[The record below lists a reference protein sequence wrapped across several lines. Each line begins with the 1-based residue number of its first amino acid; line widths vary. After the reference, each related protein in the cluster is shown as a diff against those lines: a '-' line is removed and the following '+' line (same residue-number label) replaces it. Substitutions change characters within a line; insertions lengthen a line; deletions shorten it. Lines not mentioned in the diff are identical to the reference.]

1 MSNPEGNGSLN
12 RQFKLISV
20 NFKEAALD
28 SPTFRASTN
37 HLDIQVDNIEKWMKA
52 LVSSVK
58 KFPRYVTEFQGFS
71 NSFLESLLPAFLQD
85 GLIDQEYTIES
96 LQSTATALGDL
107 WIHTFESLNFEASW
121 IQELSSKISRQIHRY
136 REIKVKF
143 DATQEKFD
151 SYLNIYLAQSKTRE
165 PHMVKE
171 DAYNLYEARIAYLHE
186 SMELVLALNA
196 LNKICDEV
204 LISLC
209 LKVWDN
215 RIGLLASEKVL
226 PNFSDSYRRMKRIQ
240 TWSAAYAQAD
250 IKLRGDMVKAREQVE
265 ESTKE
270 AAYPSADTEDY
281 NVARI
286 NGSVL
291 AVCDETAVEK
301 HGYLFMKTMV
311 GKSTKPVW
319 VRRWVFVKD
328 GVMGMLLL
336 SPSQTYVQDS
346 DRIGIMLANI
356 QYTPNEERR
365 FCFQVKTADL
375 TLVFQAERLSDLK
388 SWLKVFE
395 NERNRIMRENSEDNL
410 LMNIASNRYPPI
422 VAEFASTVNT
432 KIDKKLSN
440 LRITNSD
447 HQAVVSSKLSSHIS
461 KNEKYFKEHVY
472 DYVGKI
478 RTPFTTHNT
487 NSALVSYSLATA
499 TIVPTALTANIWG
512 SVNWGLYYIRGG
524 FHEENGETDQT
535 DDSLG
540 IPSHAHNT
548 ESGIRYPT
556 SYPHRLVPF
565 DIQMRALMESAIEP
579 GELCLFTFRNI
590 WSPNTSRDL
599 AGRVF
604 VTRYHVYCYVNQ
616 SGFLSLFKG
625 NLRVLYSVE
634 VVQNE
639 DHDLLK
645 MYTEDGQVKF
655 RVFLDSGVV
664 IRDKLMFLINNLA
677 SEKPASFEE
686 IIGKLDE
693 IEARQKNQ
701 VPTPLSTL
709 NTQNSEDLNSTE
721 LVANSKSYPTEFKLD
736 FTGKYLFFS
745 RKEYPCS
752 PKTLLH
758 AILGERSTFFSASSL
773 YSTMDKYFRA
783 PWCKHEDGTLTR
795 TFNAPVLAEHKKGEL
810 RFEQAIEGSSE
821 DEYYNIVH
829 SKSYLKFAIGS
840 RFKVSTRIVIVG
852 APNSS
857 SNVYIYA
864 RVDCEGKQL
873 TSKIISFLS
882 YRFMRLESMRLNQI
896 LARVPKEVG
905 PKGQAIRAIQIY
917 GKIKIGAEDSVVTEE
932 APTLEFKFG
941 DLVDLLIKKIIN
953 LFFGI
958 ITFII
963 VHLIKGVRNL
973 FKSLRMNMFLTFLL
987 ISSVLLNLALMGRST
1002 LSYWTV
1008 RRAGTIAHKYITK
1021 EPMMLQRAIYNK
1033 DIQDLVQKKE
1043 VELNSTSS
1051 HCYEI
1056 FKNSSFILNA
1066 DHPVKWDN
1074 DYADDPSRQVA
1085 RRLRSAFQDVGIQ
1098 RHELLVKLQ
1107 LLNQVEKDLV
1117 ISEYRNWI
1125 ASEVRRC
1132 QYVQESLVHQVAAKE
1147 DDLSFLEFS
1156 TGMEKLLEHCA
1167 ACSDEMR
1174 TWGVD
1179 DTLKGLL

>member
-1 MSNPEGNGSLN
+1 MSNVESNGGLN

-37 HLDIQVDNIEKWMKA
+37 HLDIQVGNIEKWMKA

-58 KFPRYVTEFQGFS
+58 KFPRYVTEFQGFA
-71 NSFLESLLPAFLQD
+71 NSFLESFLPTFLQD

-96 LQSTATALGDL
+96 LQSTASALGDV
-107 WIHTFESLNFEASW
+107 WIHTFESLNFETSW
-121 IQELSSKISRQIHRY
+121 VQELSSKISRQIQRY
-136 REIKVKF
+136 REIKVNF
-143 DATQEKFD
+143 DAAQEKFD
-151 SYLNIYLAQSKTRE
+151 SYLNIYVAQAKTRE

-171 DAYNLYEARIAYLHE
+171 DAYNLYEARISYLHE
-186 SMELVLALNA
+186 SLELVLALNA
-196 LNKICDEV
+196 LNRICDEV

-226 PNFSDSYRRMKRIQ
+226 PNFTESYKRMKRIQ
-240 TWSAAYAQAD
+240 AWSAAYGQAD
-250 IKLRGDMVKAREQVE
+250 DKLKDDMVRAREQVE

-270 AAYPSADTEDY
+270 AAFPSSNTEDY
-281 NVARI
+281 NVAHI

-291 AVCDETAVEK
+291 ADCDETAVEK
-301 HGYLFMKTMV
+301 HGYLFMKTTV
-311 GKSTKPVW
+311 GKSTRPMW

-375 TLVFQAERLSDLK
+375 TIVFQAERLSELK
-388 SWLKVFE
+388 SWLKVFD
-395 NERNRIMRENSEDNL
+395 NERDRIMRENCDDNS
-410 LMNIASNRYPPI
+410 LMKIASSRYPPI

-432 KIDKKLSN
+432 KIDKRLSN

-447 HQAVVSSKLSSHIS
+447 HQAVASSKLSSHIS
-461 KNEKYFKEHVY
+461 RNEKYFKEHVY
-472 DYVGKI
+472 DHVGKI

-487 NSALVSYSLATA
+487 NSAIVAYSLATA

-512 SVNWGLYYIRGG
+512 SVNWGLYYIKGG
-524 FHEENGETDQT
+524 FHDDIGETDQT

-579 GELCLFTFRNI
+579 GELCLFTYRNI

-599 AGRVF
+599 GGRVF
-604 VTRYHVYCYVNQ
+604 TTRYHVYCYVNQ

-625 NLRVLYSVE
+625 NLSGVYSIE
-634 VVQNE
+634 VSQNE
-639 DHDLLK
+639 DHDILR
-645 MYTEDGQVKF
+645 MYTEDGLVKF

-664 IRDKLMFLINNLA
+664 IRDKLTFLISNLA
-677 SEKPASFEE
+677 SETPASFEE
-686 IIGKLDE
+686 IIEKLDE
-693 IEARQKNQ
+693 IEARHKNQ
-701 VPTPLSTL
+701 VTSPLSGL
-709 NTQNSEDLNSTE
+709 NVQNSEELNSTE
-721 LVANSKSYPTEFKLD
+721 LITNFKATEFKLD
-736 FTGKYLFFS
+736 FTDKYQLFS
-745 RKEYPCS
+745 RKTYPCS

-758 AILGERSTFFSASSL
+758 AILGERSTFFSASAL
-773 YSTMDKYFRA
+773 YPTMDKYLRA
-783 PWCKHEDGTLTR
+783 PWCKHEDGTLSR
-795 TFNAPVLAEHKKGEL
+795 TFNAPVLAEYKKGEL

-821 DEYYNIVH
+821 DEYYNISH
-829 SKSYLKFAIGS
+829 SKAYLKFAIGA
-840 RFKVSTRIVIVG
+840 RFKVTTRIVIVG

-857 SNVYIYA
+857 SKVYIYG
-864 RVDCEGKQL
+864 RVDSEGKQI

-882 YRFMRLESMRLNQI
+882 YRFLRLESIRLNQV
-896 LARVPKEVG
+896 LAKVREEVG
-905 PKGQAIRAIQIY
+905 SKGQALRAIQIY
-917 GKIKIGAEDSVVTEE
+917 GKLRMTAENSAVTEE

-941 DLVDLLIKKIIN
+941 ELVDLLIKRTIN

-963 VHLIKGVRNL
+963 VYLIKGVRNL
-973 FKSLRMNMFLTFLL
+973 FKSLRMNIFLTFLL
-987 ISSVLLNLALMGRST
+987 ISSVLLNVILMGRST

-1008 RRAGTIAHKYITK
+1008 RRAGTIAHTYITK
-1021 EPMMLQRAIYNK
+1021 EPMMLLRAIYNK

-1043 VELNSTSS
+1043 VQLNSSSS

-1066 DHPVKWDN
+1066 DYPGKWDD

-1085 RRLRSAFQDVGIQ
+1085 RSLRSAFQDVGIQ

-1132 QYVQESLVHQVAAKE
+1132 QYVQENLVHQVATKDE
-1147 DDLSFLEFS
+1147 DLSFLEFS

-1167 ACSDEMR
+1167 ECSDEMR